1 MASLDEASPPEPQ
14 EAGVQRSSSLELEEE
29 DKEEL
34 LDEELWRARK
44 AEYEAQIVGLEE
56 EQATLREDV
65 LEDYLEC
72 GEQKELLVTDRHL
85 LYCSAR
91 SLQAPRGWI
100 APFAAIEGIDV
111 PARGTQ
117 VVVHCSDQRH
127 FIEAVDEEHDRL
139 RRRCRGGTRT
149 GGS

>member
-56 EQATLREDV
+56 EQATLRDAWSDIV
-65 LEDYLEC
+65 RDNLSTVDDL
-72 GEQKELLVTDRHL
+72 KRTPPA
-85 LYCSAR
+85 AR
-91 SLQAPRGWI
+91 SSATRPGRRATRSSPSSRRSRTTSSRSWPPRSCG
-100 APFAAIEGIDV
+100 PRLSD
-111 PARGTQ
+111 ARDRAHHDLGALAKSPTQ
-117 VVVHCSDQRH
+117 R
-127 FIEAVDEEHDRL
+127 
-139 RRRCRGGTRT
+139 
-149 GGS
+149 

>member
-56 EQATLREDV
+56 EQATLRDAWSDIV
-65 LEDYLEC
+65 RDNLSTVGDL
-72 GEQKELLVTDRHL
+72 KRAP
-85 LYCSAR
+85 AR
-91 SLQAPRGWI
+91 EAPRRGPGD
-100 APFAAIEGIDV
+100 ARRARRQARDAAEPPRRGAGRREA
-111 PARGTQ
+111 ARRGLSGRRA
-117 VVVHCSDQRH
+117 H
-127 FIEAVDEEHDRL
+127 HDLGALAKSPTKR
-139 RRRCRGGTRT
+139 
-149 GGS
+149 